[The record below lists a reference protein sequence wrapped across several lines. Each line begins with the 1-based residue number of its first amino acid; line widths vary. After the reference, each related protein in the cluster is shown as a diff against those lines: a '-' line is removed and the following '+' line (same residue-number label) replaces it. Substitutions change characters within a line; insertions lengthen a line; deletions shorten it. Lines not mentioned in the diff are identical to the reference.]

1 MLDAEPPRRNRHH
14 WRGVLGLDLWQSGNS
29 VGLSIP
35 CGGKA
40 SFSPRFRPSCSLE
53 EYSCPIAIAV
63 VRKMSNTFKASFV
76 AVLLLGTVLFSP
88 VQAQTA
94 EELTSRLNQME
105 EQMRLLVGQV
115 EELTFSVKQLQGQ
128 LKNETKTGAVEPQK
142 LAEPQKLKKMAEKP
156 VAAEQGVEQIG
167 EAPADNQQTT
177 TTIIG
182 ADGVEQQVPVLK
194 APGPKILGTMPGAT
208 AAVPD
213 DGGFQGQVLVPPGGE
228 DQPVEQGG
236 GSVDPDAIETVSL
249 APESPE
255 TLYERSNE
263 SLLRRQFGDAEA
275 GFSNFVS
282 KYPEHSLA
290 GSAQYWLGE
299 TYYVQGDFR
308 QAAQNFLQGYKGYP
322 KSRRAPDSLLK
333 LGISLNKLG
342 QTQQACA
349 AFGALGGEFP
359 NAVDAKKRAQA
370 ESKRAG
376 C

>member
-1 MLDAEPPRRNRHH
+1 
-14 WRGVLGLDLWQSGNS
+14 
-29 VGLSIP
+29 
-35 CGGKA
+35 
-40 SFSPRFRPSCSLE
+40 
-53 EYSCPIAIAV
+53 
-63 VRKMSNTFKASFV
+63 MSNTLKTSFV
-76 AVLLLGTVLFSP
+76 AVLLLGTALFSP

-115 EELTFSVKQLQGQ
+115 EELTYSMKQLQGQ

-142 LAEPQKLKKMAEKP
+142 LKKVAEQPVTGAAEEPPKLKKVVEQP
-156 VAAEQGVEQIG
+156 VVAEQGVEQIG
-167 EAPADNQQTT
+167 EAPAGSQQTT

-182 ADGVEQQVPVLK
+182 ADGVEQQIPVLK

-208 AAVPD
+208 AAAIPD
-213 DGGFQGQVLVPPGGE
+213 DGGFQGQVLVPPGGGE
-228 DQPVEQGG
+228 DQPVEQGAG
-236 GSVDPDAIETVSL
+236 NVNPDAIETVSL

-263 SLLRRQFGDAEA
+263 SLLRRQFGDAES
-275 GFSNFVS
+275 GFSSFVS
-282 KYPEHSLA
+282 KYPDHSLA

-299 TYYVQGDFR
+299 TYYAQGDFR

-349 AFGALGGEFP
+349 AFGAIGGEFP

>member
-1 MLDAEPPRRNRHH
+1 MPNTLK
-14 WRGVLGLDLWQSGNS
+14 S
-29 VGLSIP
+29 
-35 CGGKA
+35 
-40 SFSPRFRPSCSLE
+40 SFA
-53 EYSCPIAIAV
+53 AI
-63 VRKMSNTFKASFV
+63 
-76 AVLLLGTVLFSP
+76 LLLGTALFSP

-115 EELTFSVKQLQGQ
+115 EELTFAMKQVQGQ
-128 LKNETKTGAVEPQK
+128 LKNGTKTGAADESP
-142 LAEPQKLKKMAEKP
+142 KLKKAAQQP
-156 VAAEQGVEQIG
+156 VVAEQGVEQIG
-167 EAPADNQQTT
+167 EAPVYDQQMT

-182 ADGVEQQVPVLK
+182 ADGVEQEVAILK
-194 APGPKILGTMPGAT
+194 APGPNILGTMPGAT

-213 DGGFQGQVLVPPGGE
+213 DGGFQGQVLVPPGGGGE
-228 DQPVEQGG
+228 QPIEQGTG
-236 GSVDPDAIETVSL
+236 NVDPDAIETVSL

-255 TLYERSNE
+255 ALYERSNE
-263 SLLRRQFGDAEA
+263 SLLRRQFSDAEA
-275 GFSNFVS
+275 GFSSFVS
-282 KYPEHSLA
+282 KYPDHGLA

-299 TYYVQGDFR
+299 TYYAQGDFR
-308 QAAQNFLQGYKGYP
+308 QAAQNFLHGYKNYP

>member
-1 MLDAEPPRRNRHH
+1 
-14 WRGVLGLDLWQSGNS
+14 
-29 VGLSIP
+29 
-35 CGGKA
+35 
-40 SFSPRFRPSCSLE
+40 
-53 EYSCPIAIAV
+53 
-63 VRKMSNTFKASFV
+63 
-76 AVLLLGTVLFSP
+76 
-88 VQAQTA
+88 
-94 EELTSRLNQME
+94 
-105 EQMRLLVGQV
+105 V

-128 LKNETKTGAVEPQK
+128 LKNETKTGAAQP
-142 LAEPQKLKKMAEKP
+142 LKLKKVAEQPAAAEQP
-156 VAAEQGVEQIG
+156 VVAEQGVEQIG
-167 EAPADNQQTT
+167 DAPAADEQMT

-182 ADGVEQQVPVLK
+182 PDGTEQQVAVLK
-194 APGPKILGTMPGAT
+194 APGPKILGTMPGT
-208 AAVPD
+208 AAAANPD

-228 DQPVEQGG
+228 DQPIEQGS

-255 TLYERSNE
+255 ALYERSNE
-263 SLLRRQFGDAEA
+263 SLLRRQFGDAEV
-275 GFSNFVS
+275 GFSSFVG
-282 KYPEHSLA
+282 KYPDHSLA

-299 TYYVQGDFR
+299 TYYAQGNFR
-308 QAAQNFLQGYKGYP
+308 EAAQNFLHGYKNYP

-349 AFGALGGEFP
+349 AFGAIGGEFP

>member
-1 MLDAEPPRRNRHH
+1 
-14 WRGVLGLDLWQSGNS
+14 
-29 VGLSIP
+29 
-35 CGGKA
+35 
-40 SFSPRFRPSCSLE
+40 
-53 EYSCPIAIAV
+53 
-63 VRKMSNTFKASFV
+63 MSNTLKTSFI
-76 AVLLLGTVLFSP
+76 AVLLMGTALFSP

-115 EELTFSVKQLQGQ
+115 EELTYSMKQLQGQ
-128 LKNETKTGAVEPQK
+128 LKNGAKTGAAEEP
-142 LAEPQKLKKMAEKP
+142 PKLKKVAEQP
-156 VAAEQGVEQIG
+156 VAEQPVVAEQGVEQIG
-167 EAPADNQQTT
+167 EAPADSLQTT

-182 ADGVEQQVPVLK
+182 ADGVEQQVAILK

-208 AAVPD
+208 AAAIPD

-228 DQPVEQGG
+228 DQPVEQGA
-236 GSVDPDAIETVSL
+236 GSVNPDAIETVSL

-255 TLYERSNE
+255 ALYERSNE
-263 SLLRRQFGDAEA
+263 SLLRRQFGDAES
-275 GFSNFVS
+275 GFSSFVS

-299 TYYVQGDFR
+299 TYYAQGDFR

-349 AFGALGGEFP
+349 AFGAIGGEFP

>member
-1 MLDAEPPRRNRHH
+1 
-14 WRGVLGLDLWQSGNS
+14 
-29 VGLSIP
+29 
-35 CGGKA
+35 
-40 SFSPRFRPSCSLE
+40 
-53 EYSCPIAIAV
+53 
-63 VRKMSNTFKASFV
+63 MSNTFKASFV
-76 AVLLLGTVLFSP
+76 AVLLLGTALFSP

-142 LAEPQKLKKMAEKP
+142 LAEPQKLKKVAEKP
-156 VAAEQGVEQIG
+156 VTAEQGVEQIG

-208 AAVPD
+208 AAAPD

-228 DQPVEQGG
+228 DQPVEQGS

-255 TLYERSNE
+255 ALYERSNE

-275 GFSNFVS
+275 GFSSFVG

-299 TYYVQGDFR
+299 TYYAQGDFR

>member
-1 MLDAEPPRRNRHH
+1 
-14 WRGVLGLDLWQSGNS
+14 
-29 VGLSIP
+29 
-35 CGGKA
+35 
-40 SFSPRFRPSCSLE
+40 
-53 EYSCPIAIAV
+53 
-63 VRKMSNTFKASFV
+63 MSNTFKSSFV
-76 AVLLLGTVLFSP
+76 AVLLLGTAFLLP

-94 EELTSRLNQME
+94 EELASRLNQME

-115 EELTFSVKQLQGQ
+115 EELTYSVKQLQGQ
-128 LKNETKTGAVEPQK
+128 LKNETKTGAAEPLKFKK
-142 LAEPQKLKKMAEKP
+142 LAEQPIT
-156 VAAEQGVEQIG
+156 AEQGIEQIG
-167 EAPADNQQTT
+167 EAPEAGQEMT

-182 ADGVEQQVPVLK
+182 PDGLEQQVSVLK
-194 APGPKILGTMPGAT
+194 APGPKILGTMPGT
-208 AAVPD
+208 AAAANPD
-213 DGGFQGQVLVPPGGE
+213 DGGFQGQVLVPPGGGE
-228 DQPVEQGG
+228 DQMIGQGN

-255 TLYERSNE
+255 ALYERSNE

-275 GFSNFVS
+275 GFSSFVS
-282 KYPEHSLA
+282 KYPDHSLA

-299 TYYVQGDFR
+299 TYYAQGDFR
-308 QAAQNFLQGYKGYP
+308 QAAQNFLHGYKNYP

-349 AFGALGGEFP
+349 SFGAIGGEFP

>member
-1 MLDAEPPRRNRHH
+1 
-14 WRGVLGLDLWQSGNS
+14 
-29 VGLSIP
+29 
-35 CGGKA
+35 
-40 SFSPRFRPSCSLE
+40 
-53 EYSCPIAIAV
+53 
-63 VRKMSNTFKASFV
+63 MSNTFKSSFI
-76 AVLLLGTVLFSP
+76 AVLFLGTAFFSP

-115 EELTFSVKQLQGQ
+115 EELTFTVKQLQGQ
-128 LKNETKTGAVEPQK
+128 LKNETKTGAAEPPKSKK
-142 LAEPQKLKKMAEKP
+142 LAAQPAI
-156 VAAEQGVEQIG
+156 AEQGVEQIG
-167 EAPADNQQTT
+167 EAPTAGEEMT

-182 ADGVEQQVPVLK
+182 PDGVEQQVVVLK
-194 APGPKILGTMPGAT
+194 APGPKILGTMPGVT
-208 AAVPD
+208 AANPD

-228 DQPVEQGG
+228 DQPIEQGAVN
-236 GSVDPDAIETVSL
+236 VDPDAIETVSL

-255 TLYERSNE
+255 ALYERSNE
-263 SLLRRQFGDAEA
+263 SLLRRQFSDAEA
-275 GFSNFVS
+275 GFGNFVS
-282 KYPEHSLA
+282 KYPDHSLA

-299 TYYVQGDFR
+299 TFYAQGNFR
-308 QAAQNFLQGYKGYP
+308 EAAQNFLHGYKNYP

-349 AFGALGGEFP
+349 AFGAVGGEFP

>member
-1 MLDAEPPRRNRHH
+1 
-14 WRGVLGLDLWQSGNS
+14 
-29 VGLSIP
+29 
-35 CGGKA
+35 
-40 SFSPRFRPSCSLE
+40 
-53 EYSCPIAIAV
+53 
-63 VRKMSNTFKASFV
+63 MSNTFKSSFI
-76 AVLLLGTVLFSP
+76 AVLLIGTAVFSP
-88 VQAQTA
+88 AQAQTA
-94 EELTSRLNQME
+94 EELASRLNQME

-115 EELTFSVKQLQGQ
+115 EELTFTMKQIQGQ
-128 LKNETKTGAVEPQK
+128 LKNETKTGA
-142 LAEPQKLKKMAEKP
+142 AEPQKFKKLAEQP
-156 VAAEQGVEQIG
+156 VTVEQGVEQIG
-167 EAPADNQQTT
+167 EAPSAPDAGQMT

-182 ADGVEQQVPVLK
+182 PDGTEQQVAVLK
-194 APGPKILGTMPGAT
+194 APGPKLLGAMTNS
-208 AAVPD
+208 AAAANAD

-228 DQPVEQGG
+228 EQINNGG
-236 GSVDPDAIETVSL
+236 ADSDAIETVSL

-275 GFSNFVS
+275 GFSSFVS
-282 KYPEHSLA
+282 KYPDHSLA

-299 TYYVQGDFR
+299 TFYAQGNFR
-308 QAAQNFLQGYKGYP
+308 EAAQNFLHGYKNYP

-349 AFGALGGEFP
+349 AFGAIGGEFP

>member
-1 MLDAEPPRRNRHH
+1 MPDTL
-14 WRGVLGLDLWQSGNS
+14 
-29 VGLSIP
+29 
-35 CGGKA
+35 KA
-40 SFSPRFRPSCSLE
+40 PFL
-53 EYSCPIAIAV
+53 
-63 VRKMSNTFKASFV
+63 
-76 AVLLLGTVLFSP
+76 AVLLLGTALFSP

-115 EELTFSVKQLQGQ
+115 EELTFAMKQVQGQ
-128 LKNETKTGAVEPQK
+128 LKNGTNTGAAEEP
-142 LAEPQKLKKMAEKP
+142 PKLKKAAQQP
-156 VAAEQGVEQIG
+156 VVPEQPVVAEQGVEQIG
-167 EAPADNQQTT
+167 EAPAYDQQMT

-182 ADGVEQQVPVLK
+182 ADGVEQEVAILK

-213 DGGFQGQVLVPPGGE
+213 DGGFQGQVLVPPGGGGE
-228 DQPVEQGG
+228 QPLEQGG
-236 GSVDPDAIETVSL
+236 GGVDPDAIETVSL

-255 TLYERSNE
+255 VLYERSNE

-282 KYPEHSLA
+282 KYPDHSLA

-299 TYYVQGDFR
+299 TYYAQGDFR
-308 QAAQNFLQGYKGYP
+308 QAAQNFLQGYKNYP

-342 QTQQACA
+342 QKQQACA
-349 AFGALGGEFP
+349 AFGTIGGEFP
-359 NAVDAKKRAQA
+359 NAVAAKKRAQA

>member
-1 MLDAEPPRRNRHH
+1 MP
-14 WRGVLGLDLWQSGNS
+14 
-29 VGLSIP
+29 
-35 CGGKA
+35 
-40 SFSPRFRPSCSLE
+40 
-53 EYSCPIAIAV
+53 
-63 VRKMSNTFKASFV
+63 NTFKASFV
-76 AVLLLGTVLFSP
+76 AVLLLGTALFSP

-115 EELTFSVKQLQGQ
+115 EELTYSMKQLQGQ
-128 LKNETKTGAVEPQK
+128 LKNGTKTGAAEEP
-142 LAEPQKLKKMAEKP
+142 PKLKKVAEQP
-156 VAAEQGVEQIG
+156 VVAEQGVEQIV
-167 EAPADNQQTT
+167 EAPADSQQTA

-182 ADGVEQQVPVLK
+182 ADGVEQQVAVLK
-194 APGPKILGTMPGAT
+194 APGPKILGTMPGET
-208 AAVPD
+208 AAATPD
-213 DGGFQGQVLVPPGGE
+213 DGGFQGQVLVPPGGGE
-228 DQPVEQGG
+228 DQPVGQGAG
-236 GSVDPDAIETVSL
+236 NVNPDAIETDSL

-255 TLYERSNE
+255 ALYERSNE
-263 SLLRRQFGDAEA
+263 SLLRRQFGDAES
-275 GFSNFVS
+275 GFSSFVS
-282 KYPEHSLA
+282 KYPDHSLA

-299 TYYVQGDFR
+299 TYYAQGDFR

>member
-1 MLDAEPPRRNRHH
+1 
-14 WRGVLGLDLWQSGNS
+14 
-29 VGLSIP
+29 
-35 CGGKA
+35 
-40 SFSPRFRPSCSLE
+40 
-53 EYSCPIAIAV
+53 
-63 VRKMSNTFKASFV
+63 MSNTLKTSFI
-76 AVLLLGTVLFSP
+76 AVLLMGTAMFSP
-88 VQAQTA
+88 AQAQTA

-115 EELTFSVKQLQGQ
+115 EELTYSMKQLQGQ
-128 LKNETKTGAVEPQK
+128 LKNETKTGAAEPQK
-142 LAEPQKLKKMAEKP
+142 LAEPPKLKKVAEQPAAAEQP
-156 VAAEQGVEQIG
+156 VVAEQGVEQIG
-167 EAPADNQQTT
+167 EAPANNKQTT

-208 AAVPD
+208 AAAIPD
-213 DGGFQGQVLVPPGGE
+213 DGGFQGQVLVPPGGGE
-228 DQPVEQGG
+228 DQPVEQGAG
-236 GSVDPDAIETVSL
+236 NVNPDAIETVSL

-263 SLLRRQFGDAEA
+263 SLLRRQFGDAES
-275 GFSNFVS
+275 GFSSFVS
-282 KYPEHSLA
+282 KYPDHSLA

-299 TYYVQGDFR
+299 TYYAQGDFR

>member
-1 MLDAEPPRRNRHH
+1 
-14 WRGVLGLDLWQSGNS
+14 
-29 VGLSIP
+29 
-35 CGGKA
+35 
-40 SFSPRFRPSCSLE
+40 
-53 EYSCPIAIAV
+53 
-63 VRKMSNTFKASFV
+63 MSNTLKSSFI
-76 AVLLLGTVLFSP
+76 AVLFLGTAFFSP

-94 EELTSRLNQME
+94 EELASRLNQME

-115 EELTFSVKQLQGQ
+115 EELTFTMKHLQGQ
-128 LKNETKTGAVEPQK
+128 LKNETKTGA
-142 LAEPQKLKKMAEKP
+142 AEPQKLKKLAEQP
-156 VAAEQGVEQIG
+156 VTVEQGVEQIG
-167 EAPADNQQTT
+167 EAPPAAPDAEQMT

-182 ADGVEQQVPVLK
+182 PDGTEQQVAVLK
-194 APGPKILGTMPGAT
+194 APGPKLLGAMNNGA
-208 AAVPD
+208 AAANAD

-228 DQPVEQGG
+228 EQINNGG
-236 GSVDPDAIETVSL
+236 AGADPDAIETVSL

-255 TLYERSNE
+255 ALYERSNE

-275 GFSNFVS
+275 GFSSFVS
-282 KYPEHSLA
+282 KYPDHSLA

-299 TYYVQGDFR
+299 TFYAQGNFR
-308 QAAQNFLQGYKGYP
+308 EAAQNFLHGYKNYP

-349 AFGALGGEFP
+349 AFGAIGGEFP

>member
-1 MLDAEPPRRNRHH
+1 
-14 WRGVLGLDLWQSGNS
+14 
-29 VGLSIP
+29 
-35 CGGKA
+35 
-40 SFSPRFRPSCSLE
+40 
-53 EYSCPIAIAV
+53 
-63 VRKMSNTFKASFV
+63 MSNRFKASFV
-76 AVLLLGTVLFSP
+76 AVLLLGTALFSP

-128 LKNETKTGAVEPQK
+128 LKNEAKTGAVEPQK
-142 LAEPQKLKKMAEKP
+142 LAEPQKLKKVAEKP
-156 VAAEQGVEQIG
+156 ITAEQGVEQIG
-167 EAPADNQQTT
+167 EAPADNQQAT

-194 APGPKILGTMPGAT
+194 APGPKILGAMPGAT
-208 AAVPD
+208 AAAPD

-228 DQPVEQGG
+228 DQPVEQGS
-236 GSVDPDAIETVSL
+236 GSVDPNAIETVSL

-255 TLYERSNE
+255 ALYERSNE

-275 GFSNFVS
+275 GFSSFVG

-349 AFGALGGEFP
+349 AFGALGSEFP

>member
-1 MLDAEPPRRNRHH
+1 MT
-14 WRGVLGLDLWQSGNS
+14 RGGEA
-29 VGLSIP
+29 SI
-35 CGGKA
+35 
-40 SFSPRFRPSCSLE
+40 SPRFRPSCSLE
-53 EYSCPIAIAV
+53 WRLCPIAIAV
-63 VRKMSNTFKASFV
+63 VRKMSNTLKSSFV
-76 AVLLLGTVLFSP
+76 AVLLLGTAVFSP

-94 EELTSRLNQME
+94 EELASRLNQME

-128 LKNETKTGAVEPQK
+128 LKNETKTGAAQP
-142 LAEPQKLKKMAEKP
+142 LKLKKVAEQP
-156 VAAEQGVEQIG
+156 AAAEQPIVADQPIVAEQGVEQIG
-167 EAPADNQQTT
+167 DAPAAGQQMT

-182 ADGVEQQVPVLK
+182 PDGTEQQVAILK

-208 AAVPD
+208 SANPD

-228 DQPVEQGG
+228 DQSIEQGS

-255 TLYERSNE
+255 ALYERSNE

-275 GFSNFVS
+275 GFSSFVG
-282 KYPEHSLA
+282 KYPDHSLA

-299 TYYVQGDFR
+299 TYYAQGNFR
-308 QAAQNFLQGYKGYP
+308 EAAQNFLHGYKNYP

-349 AFGALGGEFP
+349 AFGAVGGEFP